1 MTRFARLTCSAA
13 LAALCTGAS
22 FAQDEPAAD
31 PRQGLAP
38 GLYDAGEAAKGMEL
52 VHFIPSPEGFND
64 PAAIMRRSMFEGDE
78 PPAYSPL
85 ALANTDLA
93 FADGKVFMGSYHG
106 FNVYDTT
113 SEGEPAHIASIV
125 CPGGQ
130 GDVAVHGDLLFM
142 SVEQNR
148 GRLDCGT
155 QGAEGE
161 VNEERF
167 RGIRIFDISDLSNP
181 VQVGAV
187 QTCRGSHTHTLV
199 PHPSDENILY
209 VYNQGTSAPRTGE
222 ELAGCSTGSPD
233 ENPETAL
240 YSIDIIKVE
249 LDNPAAA
256 AIIDSPRIFADSQTG
271 EIAGLWRGGRM
282 GVRTQRTASTNHC
295 HDITVYPEMGIAAG
309 ACSGNGILLDITDPE
324 NPVRLA
330 DTFDPDMAYWHAA
343 IFNNEADAVVFTDE
357 WGGGVGP
364 MCHADS
370 PEEWGANYIATIED
384 GEFVGQSLFKIP
396 NVQTPEENCVAHNG
410 SLVPV
415 PGRDLFIQSWYQGG
429 LSLIDFTDPANPF
442 EVGFFDRGPVDAE
455 ELTVAGHWSAY
466 WYNGRIYASEI
477 ARGLDV
483 LRLSPTDQLS
493 QAEIAA
499 AEQVMTAVHNP
510 QTQEKI
516 SWDDTA
522 WVGLSYLDQ
531 LDRAEALESGL
542 SQAARTLL
550 NRWAD
555 GNLSNRSARRVAADI
570 GEAAS
575 ELEGLDAE
583 RAAALAALLTRAAS

>member
-1 MTRFARLTCSAA
+1 MTRSARLTGSAA
-13 LAALCTGAS
+13 LAALCAGAA
-22 FAQDEPAAD
+22 FAQDGAAD
-31 PRQGLAP
+31 PRRGLAP
-38 GLYDAGEAAKGMEL
+38 GLYDAGEAGEAMEL

-64 PAAIMRRSMFEGDE
+64 PAAITRRSNFEQGDE
-78 PPAYSPL
+78 PAYSPL

-93 FADGKVFMGSYHG
+93 FADSKVFMGSYHG
-106 FNVYDTT
+106 FNVYDTAV
-113 SEGEPAHIASIV
+113 EGEPAHIASIV

-155 QGAEGE
+155 QGADGE
-161 VNEERF
+161 VNEARF

-187 QTCRGSHTHTLV
+187 QTCRGSHTHTLA
-199 PHPSDENILY
+199 PHPSDDTILY

-222 ELAGCSTGSPD
+222 ELAGCSTGDPD
-233 ENPETAL
+233 ENPDTAL
-240 YSIDIIKVE
+240 YSIDIIKVP

-256 AIIDSPRIFADSQTG
+256 EIIDSPRIFADAESG

-282 GVRTQRTASTNHC
+282 GIRTQRTAPTNHC

-309 ACSGNGILLDITDPE
+309 ACSGNGILLDISEPE

-343 IFNNEADAVVFTDE
+343 IFNNDADTVVFTDE
-357 WGGGVGP
+357 WGGGVGA

-396 NVQTPEENCVAHNG
+396 NVQTPVENCVAHNG

-415 PGRDLFIQSWYQGG
+415 PGRDLLIQSWYQGG

-466 WYNGRIYASEI
+466 WHNGRIYASEI

-483 LRLSPTDQLS
+483 LRLTANDHLS
-493 QAEIAA
+493 EAEIKA
-499 AEQVMTAVHNP
+499 AEAVMYGLNNP
-510 QTQEKI
+510 QTQERI
-516 SWDDTA
+516 TWEDSA
-522 WVGLSYLDQ
+522 WVALSYLDQ
-531 LDRAEALESGL
+531 LDRADALDVGL

-550 NRWAD
+550 ERWAD
-555 GNLSNRSARRVAADI
+555 GRLSNRSARRVAANI
-570 GEAAS
+570 AAAAEAMD
-575 ELEGLDAE
+575 GLDAE
-583 RAAALAALLTRAAS
+583 RAAALSALLQRVAS

>member
-1 MTRFARLTCSAA
+1 MTRLASLTCSAA
-13 LAALCTGAS
+13 LAALTAGAA
-22 FAQDEPAAD
+22 FAKDDAVD
-31 PRQGLAP
+31 PREGLAP
-38 GLYDAGEAAKGMEL
+38 GLYDAGEAAEGMEL
-52 VHFIPSPEGFND
+52 VHFIASPEGFND
-64 PAAIMRRSMFEGDE
+64 PAAITRRSNFMEGAE
-78 PPAYSPL
+78 PAYSPL

-113 SEGEPAHIASIV
+113 VEGEPAHIASIV

-155 QGAEGE
+155 QGAEGD

-167 RGIRIFDISDLSNP
+167 RGVRIFDISDLSNP

-199 PHPSDENILY
+199 PHPSDDGVLY

-222 ELAGCSTGSPD
+222 ELEGCSTGGPD

-240 YSIDIIKVE
+240 YSIDIIKVP

-256 AIIDSPRIFADSQTG
+256 EIIDSPRIFEDRETG

-282 GVRTQRTASTNHC
+282 GIRTQRTASTNHC
-295 HDITVYPEMGIAAG
+295 HDITVYPEMNLAAG
-309 ACSGNGILLDITDPE
+309 ACSGNGILLDISDPE
-324 NPVRLA
+324 NPVRIA

-343 IFNNEADAVVFTDE
+343 IFNNDADAVVFTDE
-357 WGGGVGP
+357 WGGGIGP

-384 GEFVGQSLFKIP
+384 GAFVGQSLFKIP
-396 NVQTPEENCVAHNG
+396 NVQTPVENCVAHNG

-415 PGRDLFIQSWYQGG
+415 PGRDLLIQSWYQGG

-442 EVGFFDRGPVDAE
+442 EVGFFDRGPIVEE
-455 ELTVAGHWSAY
+455 ELAVAGHWSAY
-466 WYNGRIYASEI
+466 WHNGRIYASEI

-483 LRLSPTDQLS
+483 LRLTANDHLS
-493 QAEIAA
+493 EAEIKA
-499 AEQVMTAVHNP
+499 AEAVMNAVHNP
-510 QTQEKI
+510 QTQERI
-516 SWDDTA
+516 SWDDSA

-531 LDRAEALESGL
+531 LDRADALEAGL
-542 SQAARTLL
+542 SRAARTLL
-550 NRWAD
+550 DRWAD
-555 GNLSNRSARRVAADI
+555 GRLSDRSARRVAANIAD
-570 GEAAS
+570 AAA
-575 ELEGLDAE
+575 ELEGHDAE
-583 RAAALAALLTRAAS
+583 RATALAELLQRAAS